1 MKTELYYNTP
11 AEQLLQQLGV
21 KAGSGLS
28 EEEAKER
35 LARYGPNRL
44 QTTRQKSLFRMFL
57 EQFKSSMVV
66 ILLAAAVISGVVGV
80 LEGEGLMETFVILA
94 ILLINAL
101 IGTFQEKKAASSL
114 EALNRMSSPRSKVL
128 RNGQVS
134 VIDSSALVPGDIVVL
149 DTGDIIP
156 ADIRLTETVNLKIQE
171 SALTG
176 ESVPSEKNHAV
187 LEGSGIPL
195 GDRVNMA
202 FSTGVVT
209 YGRGK
214 GIVVATGMQT
224 EVGKI

>member
-1 MKTELYYNTP
+1 
-11 AEQLLQQLGV
+11 
-21 KAGSGLS
+21 
-28 EEEAKER
+28 
-35 LARYGPNRL
+35 
-44 QTTRQKSLFRMFL
+44 
-57 EQFKSSMVV
+57 
-66 ILLAAAVISGVVGV
+66 
-80 LEGEGLMETFVILA
+80 VILA
-94 ILLINAL
+94 ILLINAM

-128 RNGQVS
+128 RSGQVS

-156 ADIRLTETVNLKIQE
+156 ADIRLTEAVNLKIQE

-176 ESVPSEKNHAV
+176 ESVPSEKNQAV

-224 EVGKI
+224 EVG

>member
-44 QTTRQKSLFRMFL
+44 QTTRQKSLFKMFF

-101 IGTFQEKKAASSL
+101 IGTFQEKGGLFARSTQQDEL
-114 EALNRMSSPRSKVL
+114 SPVE
-128 RNGQVS
+128 G
-134 VIDSSALVPGDIVVL
+134 
-149 DTGDIIP
+149 
-156 ADIRLTETVNLKIQE
+156 LTERPGFGN
-171 SALTG
+171 
-176 ESVPSEKNHAV
+176 
-187 LEGSGIPL
+187 
-195 GDRVNMA
+195 
-202 FSTGVVT
+202 
-209 YGRGK
+209 
-214 GIVVATGMQT
+214 
-224 EVGKI
+224 